1 MNIAI
6 KHAAA
11 LGIDVDMQLVAKA
24 LLENFIQNTQNIP
37 VMPWKEMPKFFQS

>member
-11 LGIDVDMQLVAKA
+11 LGIDVDMQLKAKA
-24 LLENFIQNTQNIP
+24 LLEKFIQNTKNIQQCHG
-37 VMPWKEMPKFFQS
+37 KNA